1 MDTNRASFQIGPV
14 FRTIAVSLF
23 LAGAVSSA
31 EEEYTSPRS
40 KEACLAYRASPFSEL
55 SMDYF
60 ARFRRDPRV
69 TPSEDEMEIGENW
82 RVLLSTDAKPLTE
95 IMANH
100 LREFLNEQMGLRVS
114 IERQASECLSR
125 HIDET
130 IVLRESEADDSATPQ
145 GSFGITAESRRVL
158 IEGKGPTGL
167 RNGVVKLV
175 NLVGLARA
183 PILRLSKQSYEPR
196 VPLRV
201 GKVPWMGSYRDLV
214 FMGYNGAVL
223 CGDADKGSFRPITGE
238 TFSLYALSTSDAIPE
253 LKTLRNSEA
262 VARLKRYAEGAHKYE
277 LKLYIWLNMR
287 PVFAPDHP
295 VFKAHPD
302 TRGALMYDDKTWY
315 KEKGKHVL
323 CTESPLVRRYI
334 SETIRGI
341 FKDLPGLSGIGVII
355 GGEEFHHCFM
365 RPYGVERGH
374 TNCPRCERLGHNTVV
389 ANLCNTMATA
399 ARKVN
404 PAAEIFAWPYSAVY
418 VWSVGDPAQKGLI
431 DRLKPGVA
439 LFSDLVKDETVIKS
453 GGIKKLLWDYSIDL
467 AGPGKI
473 AQQRLEACRARG
485 VPIHFKS
492 EPELSF
498 EASRLP
504 GLPCMDRWVERANAM
519 AACGVDGSW
528 VFPWF
533 VPCLGAGTTEVF
545 SHFWWRPAPE
555 PEDFLQRFADRIA
568 GPEAGPHL
576 RNAWRHASQAM
587 DYSPRIG
594 PYFRGVYYL
603 GPAHPMCADPT
614 AKLPEQFKNAGGASF
629 VLPPTGNIPVF
640 AKSYR
645 QMADCLALAAKE
657 IDLADKVAPKTS
669 RVFFD
674 AEASNLRWFYHTVR
688 STANYYESCRLR
700 DKLLDLV
707 KEPDRSPPAVAE
719 AERLCARWREVL
731 LDEREN
737 TVDALPV
744 MAADMRLD
752 FYYGFGGVIAPSR
765 FHGVDMMRKKLEIL
779 QGEID
784 AFLPSLAKRLGVV
797 QTKDFTKTE

>member
-1 MDTNRASFQIGPV
+1 MRGFGVIGHGDTDNVLPGTNLELIEAEIVQSAGIG
-14 FRTIAVSLF
+14 RENNL
-23 LAGAVSSA
+23 
-31 EEEYTSPRS
+31 R
-40 KEACLAYRASPFSEL
+40 PFEHQ
-55 SMDYF
+55 
-60 ARFRRDPRV
+60 DPRALRLFAV
-69 TPSEDEMEIGENW
+69 EADHGPDVHGAFG
-82 RVLLSTDAKPLTE
+82 RVE
-95 IMANH
+95 
-100 LREFLNEQMGLRVS
+100 
-114 IERQASECLSR
+114 SR

-158 IEGKGPTGL
+158 IEGKGSTGL

-399 ARKVN
+399 AREVN

-418 VWSVGDPAQKGLI
+418 VWSVGDPAQRGLI
-431 DRLKPGVA
+431 DKLKPGVA

-467 AGPGKI
+467 AGVSGRPKSSTLG
-473 AQQRLEACRARG
+473 RLIG
-485 VPIHFKS
+485 
-492 EPELSF
+492 
-498 EASRLP
+498 
-504 GLPCMDRWVERANAM
+504 GL
-519 AACGVDGSW
+519 
-528 VFPWF
+528 F
-533 VPCLGAGTTEVF
+533 
-545 SHFWWRPAPE
+545 
-555 PEDFLQRFADRIA
+555 
-568 GPEAGPHL
+568 
-576 RNAWRHASQAM
+576 
-587 DYSPRIG
+587 
-594 PYFRGVYYL
+594 
-603 GPAHPMCADPT
+603 
-614 AKLPEQFKNAGGASF
+614 
-629 VLPPTGNIPVF
+629 
-640 AKSYR
+640 
-645 QMADCLALAAKE
+645 
-657 IDLADKVAPKTS
+657 
-669 RVFFD
+669 
-674 AEASNLRWFYHTVR
+674 
-688 STANYYESCRLR
+688 
-700 DKLLDLV
+700 
-707 KEPDRSPPAVAE
+707 
-719 AERLCARWREVL
+719 
-731 LDEREN
+731 
-737 TVDALPV
+737 
-744 MAADMRLD
+744 
-752 FYYGFGGVIAPSR
+752 
-765 FHGVDMMRKKLEIL
+765 
-779 QGEID
+779 
-784 AFLPSLAKRLGVV
+784 
-797 QTKDFTKTE
+797 